1 MHSTSLHG
9 LKLSVLRGMGAKAL
23 ATDHRDSLLFKGL
36 YKIQRRGRQRE
47 RKKKKQLRFNKQNNN
62 FAGASHFFVHF
73 FAPFAVLHHYDAK
86 IEICSWLAY
95 VYRVM
100 GARGKFGEHD
110 KNA

>member
-1 MHSTSLHG
+1 MT
-9 LKLSVLRGMGAKAL
+9 VCCLRDFIRSNDADGN
-23 ATDHRDSLLFKGL
+23 
-36 YKIQRRGRQRE
+36 E
-47 RKKKKQLRFNKQNNN
+47 NVKKKKQLRFNKQNNN